1 MKNITS
7 HTGILL
13 NIQRLKSS
21 YFGNPR
27 YLFVVNGYTIK
38 TAVDSSHG
46 YSITNYENKIV
57 DVTIGSHYGSTT
69 LNTIKLTK

>member
-27 YLFVVNGYTIK
+27 YQFVVDGYTIK

-46 YSITNYENKIV
+46 YSITNYENKMV
-57 DVTIGSHYGSTT
+57 DVTIGSHYGTLT
-69 LNTIKLTK
+69 LNSIKLTK